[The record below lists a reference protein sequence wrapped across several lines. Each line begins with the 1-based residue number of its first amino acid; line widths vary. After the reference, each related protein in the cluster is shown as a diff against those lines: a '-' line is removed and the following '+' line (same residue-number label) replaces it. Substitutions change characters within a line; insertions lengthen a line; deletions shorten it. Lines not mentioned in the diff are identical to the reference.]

1 MSIHSKPRLR
11 AFASLAIAGAA
22 MLAVGACGSSYDRN
36 EAVDDLVNDAGLER
50 PVAECVVDKLED
62 EFGTDKLGSSDD
74 PTDEEVAFIFEAM
87 TDCGALGG

>member
-1 MSIHSKPRLR
+1 MSTHLKPHVRGL
-11 AFASLAIAGAA
+11 ASIAVAGIALLAIS
-22 MLAVGACGSSYDRN
+22 ACGSSYDRD

-50 PVAECVVDKLED
+50 PVAECVVDKMED
-62 EFGTDKLGSSDD
+62 EFGTDKLGSNDE